1 MFNNLFQTLKY
12 EPGLFEFGKI
22 EALEYTSEGEE
33 DVAAVETTDEEYVA
47 DEVPKQ
53 DLQFTGYVKVKLF
66 TDQSIVRALF
76 VVPLAGRSMF
86 MGGIPERGSVCLMVS
101 MRQQNGF
108 GNQRIIIG
116 FVPIPVNMMIAGRK
130 ELNNLKE
137 GEIRIQPSTYD
148 EHAEDFFSG
157 ATAHFDIYGRLI
169 IESGD
174 DNVRVVYGDLL
185 SDEYTD
191 DVAIVKDAI
200 TGEAITISEKYKDN
214 FSRTVDKKGN
224 TIYRVLSEIWD
235 CQGDSIRRINGNF
248 IVSTVENIKLD
259 RQGSF
264 LQISDEGFQIVSMKD
279 VFLKAIG
286 NITMNSGSYVA
297 ISAFL
302 DLALTA
308 SNAVVIK
315 CLKEML
321 ISAGDQVTI
330 ASASAKILIKAFT
343 NVEIKATQNFDMQAT
358 MNAVSKAQVDHTV
371 EAGVNMNVVGGVKVN
386 LGSASASEALV
397 KGTTFL
403 PLINAHMHTGNL
415 GFPTSPP
422 VTPFAPTVLSLKT
435 FTE

>member
-12 EPGLFEFGKI
+12 APGLLEFGKI
-22 EALEYTSEGEE
+22 EALEYTSSGEE
-33 DVAAVETTDEEYVA
+33 DVAAVAPTDPEYV
-47 DEVPKQ
+47 EGEIPKQ
-53 DLQFTGYVKVKLF
+53 DLQFTGYLKVKLF
-66 TDQSIVRALF
+66 TDQSIVRALY

-86 MGGIPERGSVCLMVS
+86 MGGLPERGSICLMVS
-101 MRQQNGF
+101 MKTQNGI
-108 GNQRIIIG
+108 GNQRIVIG
-116 FVPIPVNMMIAGRK
+116 FVPVPINMMIAGRK
-130 ELNNLKE
+130 EMANMKE
-137 GEIRIQPSTYD
+137 GEIRIQPATYD
-148 EHAEDFFSG
+148 EHAKDFFSG

-174 DNVRVVYGDLL
+174 DNLKIVYGDLL

-191 DVAIVKDAI
+191 DVVIVKDAI
-200 TGEAITISEKYKDN
+200 TGEAITLSEKYKDSY
-214 FSRTVDKKGN
+214 SRTVDKKGN
-224 TIYRVLSEIWD
+224 TVYRVLSEIWD
-235 CQGDSIRRINGNF
+235 CQGDSIKRINGNF

-264 LQISDEGFQIVSMKD
+264 IQISDEGFQIVSMKD

-286 NITMNSGSYVA
+286 NIAMNSGSYVS

-321 ISAGDQVTI
+321 ISAGDKITI
-330 ASASAKILIKAFT
+330 ASAAANVLIKAFMD
-343 NVEIKATQNFDMQAT
+343 VEIKATQNFDMQAT
-358 MNAVSKAQVDHTV
+358 MNAVSKAQLDHTV

-386 LGSASASEALV
+386 LGSASASEAVV

-403 PLINAHMHTGNL
+403 PLLNAHMHTGNL

-422 VTPFAPTVLSLKT
+422 VAPFAPTVLSMKT